1 MTAVRR
7 EETLASSKANLTFVF
22 RLSSKMGIVEII
34 HGTPRVRGYEGWH
47 GEVAPE
53 KCGTGHVALA
63 EAGQR
68 VAMGV
73 SSLHAGAEGAEVE
86 RLLGRP
92 TITTFLDARGSDRSL
107 VYADE
112 TVRTCGAVPD
122 KCVSFGSAA
131 LDALRRRAC
140 CA

>member
-1 MTAVRR
+1 
-7 EETLASSKANLTFVF
+7 
-22 RLSSKMGIVEII
+22 
-34 HGTPRVRGYEGWH
+34 
-47 GEVAPE
+47 
-53 KCGTGHVALA
+53 
-63 EAGQR
+63 
-68 VAMGV
+68 MGV

-86 RLLGRP
+86 RLLGQP